1 MVRHRVL
8 RRLLPGFAL
17 SYVGEGMSLLAV
29 SWLAIQLAPERSA
42 GVWVAVAVAA
52 YTLPGALGTVLFGRL
67 LNGRSGAQLAAWDAV
82 LRAVVLAMIPVVYL
96 AGALDIALY
105 ALLLGLS
112 SLLRSWGSA
121 GRFTLIAELL
131 PQEHR
136 LAGNALIGLFAEAS
150 MLVGPALAAIL
161 IGVGG
166 PVLVIAVTAATF
178 AVLAITYLLAVPRTA
193 RAPIEQRQ
201 ASSLAGFTAIW
212 RDRTLLGLAG
222 LTFGFFFLYGPVQVA
237 LPIHAVQALGGSA
250 GALAAFWTV
259 FAVGAIVGGFA
270 AGYLRRWPLW
280 PTTIAIVL
288 GWGAALLPLGLG
300 APTGLALAAFAV
312 GGLIWAPFPATTMAL
327 LQQSTDGTMRAPV
340 LAAYAAIVTLSVPLG
355 TMAGGPLIT
364 AVGAQPTIVA
374 SAVLTLAFGA
384 AAAGV
389 AMFRAYRSRR
399 GGQEDRDQ
407 PGEPVKGADSSV
419 PMVTVTNSVRQDQP

>member
-1 MVRHRVL
+1 M
-8 RRLLPGFAL
+8 
-17 SYVGEGMSLLAV
+17 
-29 SWLAIQLAPERSA
+29 
-42 GVWVAVAVAA
+42 
-52 YTLPGALGTVLFGRL
+52 
-67 LNGRSGAQLAAWDAV
+67 
-82 LRAVVLAMIPVVYL
+82 
-96 AGALDIALY
+96 
-105 ALLLGLS
+105 
-112 SLLRSWGSA
+112 RSWGSA

-136 LAGNALIGLFAEAS
+136 LAGNALIGLLAEAS

-166 PVLVIAVTAATF
+166 PALVIAVTAATF
-178 AVLAITYLLAVPRTA
+178 AVLAITYLVAVPRTA

-201 ASSLAGFTAIW
+201 TSSLAGFTAIW
-212 RDRTLLGLAG
+212 RDRTLLGLAV

-237 LPIHAVQALGGSA
+237 LPIHAVQALGGSV

-259 FAVGAIVGGFA
+259 FGVGAIVGGFA

-300 APTGLALAAFAV
+300 APTGIALAAFAV

-327 LQQSTDGTMRAPV
+327 LQRSTDGAMRAPV

-364 AVGAQPTIVA
+364 SVGAQPTIVV
-374 SAVLTLAFGA
+374 SAVLTLTFGTL
-384 AAAGV
+384 AAGI
-389 AMFRAYRSRR
+389 AISRAYRSKR
-399 GGQEDRDQ
+399 
-407 PGEPVKGADSSV
+407 PG
-419 PMVTVTNSVRQDQP
+419 